1 MNDDI
6 QDDVAPASQQLQV
19 LPRVVPMATEDEV
32 VAMLAEEA
40 RYQTDEETRSVAVRL
55 LEAGY
60 TVQTVARKLDV
71 RASTVWRWSGEPV
84 VKAAVAAGK
93 ERRRSV
99 LGEGL
104 ENAADGALGALTS
117 IVGDVQV
124 SPRDRIKAAEAILDR
139 CGLVEVRN
147 GGETG
152 AVVAIDVD
160 FDERLARIVA
170 TAGSKGS

>member
-1 MNDDI
+1 MSDDSK
-6 QDDVAPASQQLQV
+6 DDVAPASQPLQV
-19 LPRVVPMATEDEV
+19 LPRVVPAATEDEV
-32 VAMLAEEA
+32 VSMLAEEA
-40 RYQTDEETRSVAVRL
+40 RYQADEETRSVAVRL

-71 RASTVWRWSGEPV
+71 RPSTVWRWSGEPTV
-84 VKAAVAAGK
+84 RAAVAAGK
-93 ERRRSV
+93 ERRRAV

-104 ENAADGALGALTS
+104 ENAAHGALGALTS

-139 CGLVEVRN
+139 CGLVEVQN
-147 GGETG
+147 GSETG
-152 AVVAIDVD
+152 AAVAIDVD

-170 TAGSKGS
+170 TSGAKST

>member
-1 MNDDI
+1 MDDDT
-6 QDDVAPASQQLQV
+6 QSDVAPASQQLQV
-19 LPRVVPMATEDEV
+19 LPRVVPPATEDEV
-32 VAMLAEEA
+32 VSMLAEEA
-40 RYQTDEETRSVAVRL
+40 RYQADDETRSLAVRL
-55 LEAGY
+55 LESGY

-93 ERRRSV
+93 ERRRAV

-139 CGLVEVRN
+139 CGLVESQN
-147 GGETG
+147 GSENG
-152 AVVAIDVD
+152 AVVAIDVA

-170 TAGSKGS
+170 TAGAKGP